1 MSIFARSPY
10 IVEISETGQE
20 GSKVQLFIW
29 NGTGSAPANP
39 QYTLDKLIPASN
51 NVKTYYNISPY
62 IREYITWNTRQ
73 TPYNT
78 FSASQTTQWC
88 NVKIKKFKLDAGTY
102 TQVGSDINLKAF
114 DGFGY
119 YEQGYNPS
127 LTYDILHDEGT
138 FTYAYDA
145 AINYGTNS
153 NYYGGFIMVQTGTS
167 YKAKYTNL
175 ISGATFTQT
184 LTNDSLRDVLR
195 VYPSYV
201 AAGNKLEILDSA
213 NAVLWTGTFKPNLNC
228 RYTPVV
234 CDFVNK
240 YGCWQRTWFY
250 AASNDTLSVENT
262 NYNLMQS
269 TFANYNTLE
278 GQTKSFNTN
287 GKKSLKVNTDW
298 VDESYNDL
306 LKQLMLSERI
316 VLNNYPASLKT
327 QSTELFKNIN
337 QKTINYT
344 LEFEFNYNAINNV
357 I

>member
-10 IVEISETGQE
+10 IVEISEAGQE

-29 NGTGSAPANP
+29 NGTGSAPASP
-39 QYTLDKLIPASN
+39 QYTLDKLIPAAN

-62 IREYITWNTRQ
+62 IREYISWNTRQ

-78 FSASQTTQWC
+78 FSASQTSQWC
-88 NVKIKKFKLDAGTY
+88 NVKIKKFKLNAGVY
-102 TQVGSDINLKAF
+102 TQVGSDITLKGF

-119 YEQGYNPS
+119 YEDGGNPS
-127 LTYDILHDEGT
+127 LATDILHEEGT
-138 FTYAYDA
+138 FTYAYDSS
-145 AINYGTNS
+145 IVYGS
-153 NYYGGFIMVQTGTS
+153 DINYYGGFIMVQTGTS

-175 ISGATFTQT
+175 NTAATFTQT

-195 VYPSYV
+195 VYPPYV
-201 AAGNKLEILDSA
+201 ADGNKLEILDSA
-213 NAVLWTGTFKPNLNC
+213 NDPLWTATFKPNLNC

-250 AASNDTLSVENT
+250 AASNNTLTVENT

-269 TFANYNTLE
+269 KIPDYNTLE

-287 GKKSLKVNTDW
+287 GKKGIKVNTDW

-316 VLNNYPASLKT
+316 LVNNYPASLKT